1 MISPEVTRQ
10 LEHVAEER
18 CRGQGPAH
26 DWQHVLRVRANARRI
41 AAAEGADPL
50 IAATAALLHELFNYP
65 KDHPDA
71 SRSGDICAQQAEK
84 VLREAGA
91 AEEDIEPICA
101 AIRDHAFSKGV
112 VPESAEARVLQ
123 DADRLDAVGAIG
135 IARCF
140 ATAGEL
146 HRPLYDPG
154 DPFCRGHVPD
164 DRRFTLDHFYRKL
177 LRIESTLHTDEA
189 RKLARERVAFL
200 RAYLQQL
207 EKEIG

>member
-1 MISPEVTRQ
+1 MIGPQVMRR
-10 LEHVAEER
+10 LEDVAERR
-18 CRGQGPAH
+18 CQGNGPAH

-41 AAAEGADPL
+41 AVAEGADPL
-50 IAATAALLHELFNYP
+50 VAATAALLHELFNYP

-71 SRSGDICAQQAEK
+71 ARSGDVCAEHAQK
-84 VLREAGA
+84 ILREAGA
-91 AEEDIEPICA
+91 EEADIEPVCA
-101 AIRDHAFSKGV
+101 AIRDHAFSKGI
-112 VPESAEARVLQ
+112 VPESLEARVLQ

-146 HRPLYDPG
+146 RRPFYDPD

-164 DRRFTLDHFYRKL
+164 DRRFSLDHFYRKL
-177 LRIESTLHTDEA
+177 LRIESTLHTEEA

-200 RAYLQQL
+200 RAYLTQL